1 MKLPDNVY
9 EILKW
14 VSCIALDAVGLLY
27 KSLADIWG
35 LPYGEPVYDTCVA
48 VSVCIGVLIG
58 VSTYNYRKENDIN
71 VVPKGGA
78 ADAD

>member
-14 VSCIALDAVGLLY
+14 LSCIALDAIGMLY
-27 KSLADIWG
+27 KTLAEIWG
-35 LPYGEPVYDTCVA
+35 LPFGEPIYDTCVA
-48 VSVCIGVLIG
+48 LSVCIGVLIG

-71 VVPKGGA
+71 IIPKGGDG
-78 ADAD
+78 DAD

>member
-1 MKLPDNVY
+1 MKLNDTVY

-14 VSCIALDAVGLLY
+14 LSCIALDAVGLLY
-27 KSLADIWG
+27 KTLADIWN

-48 VSVCIGVLIG
+48 ISVCIGVLIG

-71 VVPKGGA
+71 IIPKSDP
-78 ADAD
+78 DAD